1 MPGED
6 LYRTNVRGVP
16 RPAPRVTGPSHAD
29 WVHETMDDLG
39 RRGELPTTQFGMA
52 LELAMRIGDLLQSSG
67 QSANDTVVIMRRV
80 CQAYG
85 MKRMQVDI
93 TSTAIVASYY
103 PGRGKGPFTAMR
115 TVNPAQPDLTKTVE
129 VNRLVTDIVKGEPL
143 AVAMTRFDAIRSQPP
158 PYPSWVA
165 MLGNSSIGMVVQ
177 LLYTTNP
184 VILLLAFVTG
194 LGLNRLLDLLSRRS
208 MPVFFQQLA
217 GGWLIVA
224 ITALASWAGTWE
236 WTTLFHGL
244 DPTLIAVGG
253 IVQLV
258 AGMKF
263 VAAGQDAIDGF
274 YLTATARLLQVLML
288 TAGVVAGLVS
298 GLSAASRLGVF
309 VYISPNPITVGA
321 VPTQYLG
328 VVLAGVC
335 FVVGGFADRRT
346 IALTAAGSALA
357 WFGLNAAKA
366 ALGGVVTASFLGALL
381 AAFVMTMLV
390 RRTSIPGF
398 AVVNGALIGLVPG
411 MRTYNGLIQMVGTNV
426 VAPDPSRGGSTLLI
440 AAGVALAIAAGASLG
455 MYIGRPVGDRI
466 MRLPQALYGHLRRHS
481 RGRL

>member
-1 MPGED
+1 MG
-6 LYRTNVRGVP
+6 
-16 RPAPRVTGPSHAD
+16 
-29 WVHETMDDLG
+29 DLG
-39 RRGELPTTQFGMA
+39 RRGEFPTTQLGMA

-80 CQAYG
+80 CHAYG
-85 MKRMQVDI
+85 MRRMQVDI

-103 PGRGKGPFTAMR
+103 PGQGRGPFTAMR
-115 TVNPAQPDLTKTVE
+115 TVKPTQANLTKTVE

-143 AVAMTRFDAIRSQPP
+143 LSAMTRFDAIRAARP

-184 VILLLAFVTG
+184 VVLMLALVTG
-194 LGLNRLLDLLSRRS
+194 LGLNRLLDFLSRRS

-217 GGWLIVA
+217 GGWLIVVV
-224 ITALASWAGTWE
+224 TALASWAGTWQ
-236 WTTLFHGL
+236 WTPLFHGL

-298 GLSAASRLGVF
+298 GLSVASQLHVF
-309 VYISPNPITVGA
+309 VYISPDPIALGL

-328 VVLAGVC
+328 VVLSGVC
-335 FVVGGFADRRT
+335 FVVGSFADKRT
-346 IALTAAGSALA
+346 IALTAAGSGLA

-381 AAFVMTMLV
+381 AAFVMTLLV

-411 MRTYNGLIQMVGTNV
+411 MRTYNGLIQMVGTNIV
-426 VAPDPSRGGSTLLI
+426 PPDPNQGGATLMV

-455 MYIGRPVGDRI
+455 MYVGRPVGDRI
-466 MRLPQALYGHLRRHS
+466 MRLPHVWYGHLRRHT
-481 RGRL
+481 GKRL